1 MNISK
6 YVKVGLFFIVLGLI
20 GGAYVIL
27 SADGLSDFNTR
38 SYMTTLADA
47 TGLSSRS
54 KIYLAGVAV
63 GKIQEIQ
70 LDGNSARIRLALLKD
85 VELRQNATVSRKS
98 SSILGT
104 SILSLDPGTETFPPL
119 APGGF
124 IGAAS
129 GSTDMSAIMETV
141 SGLGTQISGIL
152 TEFQTN
158 QMALFAVS
166 LETFNSIAGKID
178 ARTDDELD
186 KISRILESAA
196 LITEHTNSLLE
207 SNEGNIE
214 LTILEMRA
222 AMENIR
228 QISGEIA
235 QGRGNVGQAIYDDR
249 LYENILSTVEET
261 EKAVVK
267 LQGVID
273 GAGEFMNRANGL
285 GILLDSHANYGFTR
299 KTVSAG
305 ASIRL
310 EPASG
315 DRWYRL
321 GVNGAPDG
329 VSNRTVT
336 TTTTVPPGGTTVTD
350 ETETKYTFSIDAEL
364 ARRIGIVTLRGG
376 LLESSAGIGVDIQ
389 PFDQLALSGE
399 VFRFQTGDYPNLRGK
414 VTVFPFFNPDSNN
427 PLNWIYI
434 QGGIND
440 ALSASHRDFFA
451 GGGVRF
457 SDREIKGLVG
467 LATGIAGAR

>member
-1 MNISK
+1 MNISR
-6 YVKVGLFFIVLGLI
+6 YVKVGLFFVILGLA
-20 GGAYVIL
+20 GGAYVIF

-38 SYMTTLADA
+38 SYTTALADA

-63 GKIQEIQ
+63 GKVQEIQ
-70 LDGNSARIRLALLKD
+70 LDGSTARIHLILLKD

-104 SILSLDPGTETFPPL
+104 SILSLDPGTENFPPL

-129 GSTDMSAIMETV
+129 GSMDMSAIMETV
-141 SGLGTQISGIL
+141 SGLGVQISGIL
-152 TEFQTN
+152 TEFQTT
-158 QMALFAVS
+158 QMALLSVS

-178 ARTDDELD
+178 ARTDEELD
-186 KISRILESAA
+186 RISRILESAA
-196 LITEHTNSLLE
+196 LITEHTDRLLE
-207 SNEGNIE
+207 SREGDIE
-214 LTILEMRA
+214 LMILEMRA

-235 QGRGNVGQAIYDDR
+235 QGRGNIGQAIYDDR
-249 LYENILSTVEET
+249 LYENVLSTVEET

-285 GILLDSHANYGFTR
+285 GILLDSHANYGFIR
-299 KTVSAG
+299 KTVGAG
-305 ASIRL
+305 ASVRL

-315 DRWYRL
+315 DRWYRI

-329 VSNRTVT
+329 VSTRTVT
-336 TTTTVPPGGTTVTD
+336 STTVGGATTVTD
-350 ETETKYTFSIDAEL
+350 ETETMYTFSIDAEL
-364 ARRIGIVTLRGG
+364 ARRFGIVTLRGG

-389 PFDQLALSGE
+389 PLDRLAFSGE
-399 VFRFQTGDYPNLRGK
+399 VFRFRTGDYPNLRGK
-414 VTVFPFFNPDSNN
+414 ITLFPFFNPDSNN

-440 ALSASHRDFFA
+440 ALSASNRDFFA

-467 LATGIAGAR
+467 LAVGVAGAR

>member
-1 MNISK
+1 MNISN
-6 YVKVGLFFIVLGLI
+6 YVKVGLFFIILGTA

-38 SYMTTLADA
+38 SYMTTLKDA

-63 GKIQEIQ
+63 GKVQEIQ
-70 LDGNSARIRLALLKD
+70 LDGNTARIRLALLKD
-85 VELRQNATVSRKS
+85 VELRQNATVSRKA

-104 SILSLDPGTETFPPL
+104 SILSLDPGTESFPPL

-124 IGAAS
+124 IGAS
-129 GSTDMSAIMETV
+129 TGTTDMSALMETV
-141 SGLGTQISGIL
+141 SELGVQISGIL

-196 LITEHTNSLLE
+196 LITEHTNRLLE
-207 SNEGNIE
+207 SREGDIE

-235 QGRGNVGQAIYDDR
+235 RGRGNVGQAIYDDR
-249 LYENILSTVEET
+249 LYASVLSTVEET
-261 EKAVVK
+261 EKTVVK
-267 LQGVID
+267 LQEVID
-273 GAGEFMNRANGL
+273 GAGEFMTRANGL
-285 GILLDSHANYGFTR
+285 GILVDSHANYGFLR
-299 KTVSAG
+299 NTVNAG
-305 ASIRL
+305 ASIRF

-329 VSNRTVT
+329 VSSRTVT
-336 TTTTVPPGGTTVTD
+336 STTVSGVTTVTD
-350 ETETKYTFSIDAEL
+350 ETETKYAFSIDAEL
-364 ARRIGIVTLRGG
+364 ARRFGIVTLRGG
-376 LLESSAGIGVDIQ
+376 LLESSAGIGIDIQ
-389 PFDQLALSGE
+389 PFDRLALSGE
-399 VFRFQTGDYPNLRGK
+399 VFRFQRGNYPNLRG
-414 VTVFPFFNPDSNN
+414 TITLFPFFNPNSNN
-427 PLNWIYI
+427 PLNWLYI

-440 ALSASHRDFFA
+440 ALTSSNRDFFA
-451 GGGVRF
+451 GGGLRF
-457 SDREIKGLVG
+457 SDREIKGLAG
-467 LATGIAGAR
+467 LAVGVAGAR